1 MARPAPRALFAS
13 YSAVLGGAERI
24 LLDCATGVQS
34 AAVACP
40 EGPLASAA
48 RERGLAVVAL
58 RPRPMEFRRGPRD
71 RMAAPVRIASQAREL
86 HVAVRRLR
94 PAVVFAWN
102 MRGLLAS
109 VVALGTL
116 RPRPALVF
124 QHNDFLPSLAVA
136 RTVRAAARR
145 STRIVCLSHAIAND
159 LDPDA
164 RLSNRIRIVHPG
176 VDLERFRP
184 AHTEAGSEVL
194 VLGAIVGWKRP
205 DLALEVAKIAAPAL
219 PGIRM
224 RLAGAPLGDAGEQLL
239 GELIRRAER
248 SDLRSRVM
256 LAGALAD
263 PVGAL
268 QRASCLLHCAER
280 EPFGLALVEALAC
293 GVPVVAPNA
302 AGPREIVD
310 PSCGV
315 LYPPGDA
322 ASAADALREVL
333 SSAERRAELSS
344 GARGRAERLF
354 DRERARADYRK
365 LVAELAA

>member
-1 MARPAPRALFAS
+1 MPRPAPRALFAS

-24 LLDCATGVQS
+24 LLDCATGLES

-48 RERGLAVVAL
+48 REGGLAVVAL
-58 RPRPMEFRRGPRD
+58 SPRPMEFRRGLKD
-71 RMAAPVRIASQAREL
+71 RTVAPVRIASQAREL
-86 HVAVRRLR
+86 RVAVRRLR
-94 PAVVFAWN
+94 PAVVFAWS
-102 MRGLLAS
+102 MRGLLAG
-109 VVALGTL
+109 VLALGTL

-124 QHNDFLPSLAVA
+124 QHNDFLPSPVVA
-136 RTVRAAARR
+136 RIVRAAARR
-145 STRIVCLSHAIAND
+145 STRIVCLSRAIAND
-159 LDPDA
+159 LDPNA
-164 RLSNRIRIVHPG
+164 RLANRIRVVHPG

-184 AHTEAGSEVL
+184 AHAQDGSEVL

-205 DLALEVAKIAAPAL
+205 DLALEVARIAAPAL
-219 PGIRM
+219 PGVRI
-224 RLAGAPLGDAGEQLL
+224 RLAGGPLGEAGEQLL
-239 GELIRRAER
+239 EELTRRAKR
-248 SDLRSRVM
+248 PDLRSRVQ

-293 GVPVVAPNA
+293 GVPVVAPDA

-310 PSCGV
+310 ASCGV
-315 LYPPGDA
+315 LYEPGDA
-322 ASAADALREVL
+322 ASAADALRRVL
-333 SSAERRAELSS
+333 SSAGRRAELSS
-344 GARGRAERLF
+344 GARARAERLF
-354 DRERARADYRK
+354 DRERTRSEYRE